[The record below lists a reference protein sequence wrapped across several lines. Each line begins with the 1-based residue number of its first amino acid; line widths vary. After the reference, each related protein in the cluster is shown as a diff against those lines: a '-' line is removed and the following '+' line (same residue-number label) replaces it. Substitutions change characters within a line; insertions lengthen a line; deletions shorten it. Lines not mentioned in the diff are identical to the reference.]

1 MQRAYVF
8 DQTFHEIKILINKQK
23 KLWLGKKQRV
33 SGQIHNFN
41 SVTSY
46 DPMDHILEL
55 YQSPLTILCKK
66 IMKNI
71 KVIKFEFNLRTIS
84 QQ

>member
-1 MQRAYVF
+1 MQRTNVF

-33 SGQIHNFN
+33 FGQIHNLN

-46 DPMDHILEL
+46 DPMVHILEL
-55 YQSPLTILCKK
+55 
-66 IMKNI
+66 
-71 KVIKFEFNLRTIS
+71 
-84 QQ
+84 